1 MSITGG
7 VLHVGTCDA
16 NPAGNTFLLLVGGI
30 RPFTAGMVSVTD
42 DHNPNSAWVGPVSC
56 ANSTDVN
63 GGNNYLYYLA
73 SSVAATNGIGITVTP
88 TANISTAAAL
98 LEVKG
103 LDTSNL
109 IDQCATN
116 NNQPAN
122 TIISS
127 PSVTTQYANELLVDW
142 GSCQSGSSSMAA
154 GSTSWTFLRSMWG
167 MTGIGSC
174 QAAVQIVNTAGAYR
188 AQFNQGSAGTYAN
201 SFVSFK
207 AK

>member
-1 MSITGG
+1 
-7 VLHVGTCDA
+7 
-16 NPAGNTFLLLVGGI
+16 TFLLLVGTI

-56 ANSTDVN
+56 ASSTDVN

-73 SSVAATNGIGITVTP
+73 SSVAATNGIVITVTP
-88 TANISTAAAL
+88 TANTTTAAAL

-116 NNQPAN
+116 NNQPPS

-127 PSVTTQYANELLVDW
+127 PSV
-142 GSCQSGSSSMAA
+142 
-154 GSTSWTFLRSMWG
+154 
-167 MTGIGSC
+167 
-174 QAAVQIVNTAGAYR
+174 
-188 AQFNQGSAGTYAN
+188 
-201 SFVSFK
+201 
-207 AK
+207 